1 MLANFDPI
9 GVVLAAFL
17 FGALNAGSAVLQMMT
32 GLSKYL
38 VQVLQFII
46 VLVLAAQFS
55 WAWLKRRRIPA
66 APTYLEESGAAKKLE
81 AGVIKEA

>member
-1 MLANFDPI
+1 
-9 GVVLAAFL
+9 
-17 FGALNAGSAVLQMMT
+17 MMT

-55 WAWLKRRRIPA
+55 WEWLKKRRIPA
-66 APTYLEESGAAKKLE
+66 TPRYIEQSGASGKVE
-81 AGVIKEA
+81 AGEIKEA